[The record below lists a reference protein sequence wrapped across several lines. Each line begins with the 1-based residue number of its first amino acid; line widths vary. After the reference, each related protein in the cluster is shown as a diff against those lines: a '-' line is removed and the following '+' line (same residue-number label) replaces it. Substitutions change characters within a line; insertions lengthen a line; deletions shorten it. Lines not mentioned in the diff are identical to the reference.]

1 MRKFVRSLVLVPLLA
16 LVCLS
21 VVFAHPGFTDP
32 YGGHYDAQK
41 DEYHYHHSYPAHQHQ
56 SGECPY
62 NFYDRSTHTSGT
74 NIGGTV
80 IYPNGESYYKGITG
94 LPDLLFA
101 IPPSFW
107 PAILISLFIAVI
119 EIRHRIAENKRR
131 RIEKNKAMAA
141 DLSSQIAA
149 IKRRYNSVRSEI
161 QSSVL
166 IPPAVAMHIPP
177 DSFLGL
183 DNLPH
188 QIGITSV
195 QQDKYYFAFNTSSG
209 MVHRLSCQHGRYLTP
224 LNIFQ
229 LPPDSPY
236 RPYMKKKFCLL
247 CHPVFPDVEWAKDYR
262 ALRDALSFFHLK
274 ESDLR
279 IDRSLLPKPVRA
291 PVPAPPERPKPL
303 PIAPPDPPPI
313 PESEPKPTV
322 KVDTIPHKELPPA
335 PAHETKPE
343 AAPDAP
349 SRLDLSDRITIGYK
363 GQSVTLYGVPS
374 SFISHIGYVRKDKL
388 LFVRMKPSSRVY
400 IYFKVPYSVCSGF
413 VRAESIGSF
422 YNDNIKDAF
431 RGTLFGFVFDK
442 SN

>member
-1 MRKFVRSLVLVPLLA
+1 
-16 LVCLS
+16 
-21 VVFAHPGFTDP
+21 
-32 YGGHYDAQK
+32 
-41 DEYHYHHSYPAHQHQ
+41 
-56 SGECPY
+56 
-62 NFYDRSTHTSGT
+62 
-74 NIGGTV
+74 
-80 IYPNGESYYKGITG
+80 
-94 LPDLLFA
+94 
-101 IPPSFW
+101 
-107 PAILISLFIAVI
+107 
-119 EIRHRIAENKRR
+119 
-131 RIEKNKAMAA
+131 MAA

-313 PESEPKPTV
+313 PEPEPKPTAIV
-322 KVDTIPHKELPPA
+322 GAIPHEELPPA

-343 AAPDAP
+343 VAPEAP

-374 SFISHIGYVRKDKL
+374 SFISHIGYARKDKL